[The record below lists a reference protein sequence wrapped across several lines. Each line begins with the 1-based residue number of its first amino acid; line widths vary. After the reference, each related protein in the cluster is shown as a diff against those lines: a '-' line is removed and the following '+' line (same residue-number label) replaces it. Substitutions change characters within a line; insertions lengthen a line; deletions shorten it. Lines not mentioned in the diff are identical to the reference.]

1 MSKAMCALLAA
12 CCTVAAVNAAEPVS
26 NGWGHGGGPRLFPK
40 DAFAYGKSISG
51 WADRSVQ
58 WMYAQPFDHN
68 PFFDA
73 TGANC
78 AIDQHGPVWFLAP
91 IASMAPG
98 NYTRACTIPRDKAI
112 LLMAMDLSDTYPCPD
127 PNFKPQPGQ
136 SLYDFLVA
144 DSKTYP
150 TAAALTILLDG
161 RPVRDAL
168 SYRYISEN
176 LFSLK
181 GDSSLQAPF
190 DPCITGDWQ
199 PAVSNGVFF
208 LFRPLSRGQHVLVRS
223 STGPTGNVNTFTYY
237 LTIE

>member
-12 CCTVAAVNAAEPVS
+12 CCTVAAVSAAEPVS
-26 NGWGHGGGPRLFPK
+26 NHWGQGGDPRLFQK

-78 AIDQHGPVWFLAP
+78 AVDQHGPVWFLAP

-98 NYTRACTIPRDKAI
+98 NYTRACTIPHDKAI

-150 TAAALTILLDG
+150 TAAALTIKLDG

-181 GDSSLQAPF
+181 GDLSLQAPF

>member
-1 MSKAMCALLAA
+1 MYKVMCTLIAA
-12 CCTVAAVNAAEPVS
+12 CCAVAAVNAAEPLT
-26 NGWGHGGGPRLFPK
+26 NHGGPGADSRLFPK
-40 DAFAYGKSISG
+40 DSFPYGKSISG

-78 AIDQHGPVWFLAP
+78 AVDQHGPVWFLAP

-98 NYTRACTIPRDKAI
+98 NYTRACTIPQSKAI
-112 LLMAMDLSDTYPCPD
+112 LLMAMDLSETYPCPD

-150 TAAALTILLDG
+150 TAAALEIKLDG
-161 RPVRDAL
+161 RPVHDAL
-168 SYRYISEN
+168 SYKYISEN
-176 LFSLK
+176 LYSLK
-181 GDSSLQAPF
+181 GDPSLQAPF

-199 PAVSNGVFF
+199 PAVSNGIFF
-208 LFRPLSRGQHVLVRS
+208 MLRPLSRGQHVLVRR
-223 STGPTGNVNTFTYY
+223 STGATGNVNTFTYY